1 MRKEIGLKKVRGQSA
16 VEFIMIFAIIMAFV
30 VAILLNGFRQDEQV
44 MAIAAARS
52 AGVECAT
59 ERGLILGPLED
70 VIDDATSTFTII
82 AKFYDQNGFEINVAS
97 LDSCEMRMQAAI
109 SKTLGEQL
117 GEVAGCPKGGQ
128 YHYCVV

>member
-1 MRKEIGLKKVRGQSA
+1 
-16 VEFIMIFAIIMAFV
+16 MIFAIIMAFV

-44 MAIAAARS
+44 MAVAAARA

-59 ERGLILGPLED
+59 EKGLILGPLED

-82 AKFYDQNGFEINVAS
+82 AKFYDQNGDPVVSAS
-97 LDSCEMRMQAAI
+97 RADDCKTRMKTAI

-117 GEVAGCPKGGQ
+117 GDVGGCPKGGQ